1 MKKTALVLF
10 VFTLFISVTNAQT
23 KFGVV
28 GVDEVFSQ
36 MPDLKKADSSL
47 AIFQKELQDTYQQQQ
62 TALNDAYNKFV
73 ADSAKMT
80 PSLKEIKRKDLQDRI
95 TALSKKE
102 EEFNKLLEQEKE
114 KAMKPVREKLMKT
127 IQDVAKE
134 NGYTHVAYKE
144 QLIVFPAAD
153 DITDK
158 VKKKLGIK

>member
-1 MKKTALVLF
+1 
-10 VFTLFISVTNAQT
+10 
-23 KFGVV
+23 
-28 GVDEVFSQ
+28 
-36 MPDLKKADSSL
+36 
-47 AIFQKELQDTYQQQQ
+47 
-62 TALNDAYNKFV
+62 
-73 ADSAKMT
+73 
-80 PSLKEIKRKDLQDRI
+80 LQDRI

-102 EEFNKLLEQEKE
+102 EEFNKLLDQEKE

>member
-1 MKKTALVLF
+1 MKKAALVLF
-10 VFTLFISVTNAQT
+10 VVTLFVSVANAQT

-28 GVDEVFSQ
+28 GVDEVFGQ
-36 MPDLKKADSSL
+36 MPDLKKADTSL
-47 AIFQKELQDTYQQQQ
+47 AVFQKGLQDTYQQQQ
-62 TALNDAYNKFV
+62 IALNDAYTKFV
-73 ADSAKMT
+73 KDTINMT
-80 PSLKEIKRKDLQDRI
+80 PTLKEIKRKDLQDRI

-102 EEFNKLLEQEKE
+102 EEFNKLLEEEKE
-114 KAMKPVREKLMKT
+114 RTMKPIREKLMKT

-134 NGYTHVAYKE
+134 NGYTHIAYKE

>member
-1 MKKTALVLF
+1 MKKTALSVLA
-10 VFTLFISVTNAQT
+10 LMMFISLTNAQT
-23 KFGVV
+23 KLGVV
-28 GVDEVFSQ
+28 AVDEVFGQ
-36 MPDLKKADSSL
+36 MTELKKADTAL
-47 AIFQKELQDTYQQQQ
+47 AIFQKGLQDTYQQQQ
-62 TALNDAYNKFV
+62 NDLNTAYNKFV
-73 ADSAKMT
+73 EDSLKMT

-102 EEFNKLLEQEKE
+102 EEFNKLLEAEKDRLI
-114 KAMKPVREKLMKT
+114 KPVKEKLMKT

-144 QLIVFPAAD
+144 QLIVFPPAD

>member
-1 MKKTALVLF
+1 MKKSALAVLLLLLLST
-10 VFTLFISVTNAQT
+10 VINAQT

-28 GVDEVFSQ
+28 AVDEVFGQ
-36 MPDLKKADSSL
+36 MPELKKADTSL
-47 AIFQKELQDTYQQQQ
+47 AVFQKGLQDTYQQQQ
-62 TALNDAYNKFV
+62 TDLNEAYNKFV
-73 ADSAKMT
+73 IDT
-80 PSLKEIKRKDLQDRI
+80 PHLSPTLKEVRRKDLQDRI

-102 EEFNKLLEQEKE
+102 EEFNKLLEEEKE
-114 KAMKPVREKLMKT
+114 KTMKPIREKLMKT